1 MPQSEVADIV
11 TELIQH
17 LSDSVN
23 KNWTSLMS

>member
-1 MPQSEVADIV
+1 MPQNEVADIV

-23 KNWTSLMS
+23 KDWTSPMS